1 MVDAPL
7 LCPKDFAR
15 NCDSFDILNK
25 FGVSSCLCFSEQFD
39 LMFVEEPVLP
49 GDADAMKEISRST
62 SIPIAAGER
71 LFTRWQFQELIEKQ
85 AVAIVQPDLSH
96 CGGIMEC
103 RKIAAMAESR
113 NIALAPHCPLG
124 PIALA
129 ACIQIDACT
138 PNFLCQEQLTLG
150 DGYIKTPFKVQDGY
164 ILVPESPG
172 LGIELNDDFID
183 SKRFEGDWETPL
195 FHLTDGSLT
204 EW

>member
-1 MVDAPL
+1 VQI
-7 LCPKDFAR
+7 CPF
-15 NCDSFDILNK
+15 
-25 FGVSSCLCFSEQFD
+25 
-39 LMFVEEPVLP
+39 
-49 GDADAMKEISRST
+49 
-62 SIPIAAGER
+62 
-71 LFTRWQFQELIEKQ
+71 QFQELIEKQ

-183 SKRFEGDWETPL
+183 SKRFEVRLAQLP
-195 FHLTDGSLT
+195 
-204 EW
+204 